1 LKSQRVVFT
10 DLDGTLLDYE
20 TQAYE
25 AALPALGEL
34 RRRNVPVIFCS
45 SKTRAEVEMWR
56 AELGNSHPFI
66 VENGAAV
73 FVPDGCFAFTLEGAV
88 QRGEYE
94 AIEFGASHAELVEA
108 LRAASRETSVRVR
121 ALDELTA
128 EEVSQRYGVPLRLA
142 ILAKQREYDE
152 AFEILDADQTGVL
165 LGAIERCG
173 NRWIRSDRFYHI
185 AGKNDKATAVSYL
198 SGLYRR
204 VHGAISTVGL
214 GDALNDAEFLNSVDL
229 PILVRSHFARELQ
242 ARVPRGRL
250 TEHPGPQGW
259 NQAILEILFP
269 R

>member
-1 LKSQRVVFT
+1 MRVVFT

-25 AALPALGEL
+25 AALPALEEL
-34 RRRNVPVIFCS
+34 RRRNVPVIFSS
-45 SKTRAEVEMWR
+45 SKTRAELEMWR

-66 VENGAAV
+66 VENGAAI
-73 FVPDGCFAFTLEGAV
+73 FVPGSYFPSTLEGAV

-94 AIEFGASHAELVEA
+94 VIEFGASHAELVEA
-108 LRAASRETSVRVR
+108 LRAASHETSVRVL

-128 EEVSQRYGVPLRLA
+128 EQVSQRYGLPLRLA

-152 AFEILDADQTGVL
+152 AFEILDADRAGVL
-165 LGAIERCG
+165 LGAIEARG
-173 NRWIRSDRFYHI
+173 NRCIRSDRFYHI
-185 AGKNDKATAVSYL
+185 AGKNDKATAVTCL
-198 SGLYRR
+198 SALYRR

-242 ARVPRGRL
+242 TRVPRGRL